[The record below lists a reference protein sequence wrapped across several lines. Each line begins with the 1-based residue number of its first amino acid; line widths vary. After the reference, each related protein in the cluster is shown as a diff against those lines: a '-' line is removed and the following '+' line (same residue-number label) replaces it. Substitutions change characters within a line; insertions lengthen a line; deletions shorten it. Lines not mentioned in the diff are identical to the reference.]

1 MQKMENFTTYA
12 GNQQDYQP
20 WNESMNN
27 INSGGIPDTTFYTDS
42 AMVQIDS
49 SLFFPT
55 DTAFRFW
62 EVELEEKLFVG
73 DLRYPPD
80 TTYLERIS
88 WGGLKINHR
97 EITTP
102 DTDWLTIL
110 LFLAFVILASVS
122 AGYSKYIGSLLQS
135 LINYPT
141 AFRMF
146 REKNY
151 SILHGAFRL
160 EVLFYFVFS
169 IFVFQIFVLASTSNS
184 FYNIT
189 GFGQTFAVV
198 VVYFLVKKLAYQ
210 AFGSIFIDTADTAEF
225 LFNMDNFKRGAGIFL
240 FPIVALIAYFPSED
254 PMIAV
259 FLGVFTALVFY
270 VMLLK
275 RGISILLK
283 KQFPIFYLFLYLC
296 TLEFLPLLLIY
307 KIAVE

>member
-20 WNESMNN
+20 WNESLNN
-27 INSGGIPDTTFYTDS
+27 INSLGILDTTFYTDS

-169 IFVFQIFVLASTSNS
+169 IFVFQVFVLASESNS
-184 FYNIT
+184 FYNII
-189 GFGQTFAVV
+189 GFGLTFAVV

>member
-20 WNESMNN
+20 WNESLNN
-27 INSGGIPDTTFYTDS
+27 INSVGILDTAFYTDS